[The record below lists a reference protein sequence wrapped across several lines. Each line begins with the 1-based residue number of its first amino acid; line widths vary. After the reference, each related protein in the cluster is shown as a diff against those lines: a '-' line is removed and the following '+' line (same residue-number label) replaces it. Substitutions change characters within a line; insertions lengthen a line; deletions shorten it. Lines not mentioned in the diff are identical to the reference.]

1 MLDGES
7 VTECFAKAVGENT
20 GGILCRKI
28 LRYVHC
34 SVAGRGG
41 GNVRG
46 VYRALEKH
54 LSYFRKLPRVSLL
67 GENLLRGSI
76 REGWK
81 QGLIE
86 DEEEW
91 LDMLEKRNL
100 SAHTYNEKIAREIY
114 RGIKERYSELL
125 SALDKYMQDWQ
136 GEGE

>member
-1 MLDGES
+1 MQDFSFE
-7 VTECFAKAVGENT
+7 
-20 GGILCRKI
+20 
-28 LRYVHC
+28 
-34 SVAGRGG
+34 AGRGG

-46 VYRALEKH
+46 VYRALENH

-81 QGLIE
+81 QGLIG
-86 DEEEW
+86 DAEEW

-100 SAHTYNEKIAREIY
+100 SAHTYNEKTAREIY
-114 RGIKERYSELL
+114 RGIKECYSELL
-125 SALDKYMQDWQ
+125 SALDKYMQGWQ